1 MMGYADP
8 YSYNHTMSLTDRLAE
23 QQNLKNMQILRQMG
37 VSGNAGNPS
46 HTDTQRNQQGLTG
59 FENQVKMDTTRLVNE
74 KSFGQQQ
81 VGNGVNLLTNNLQR
95 INQLASSPLSTSM
108 PTQLPSNLAMA
119 QFSMPST
126 GAAGAGGGSPQ
137 MMQMVSRLAGV
148 IKSTGSSGN
157 PLQML
162 AQGAAALTG
171 VSIQDAKKIANVA
184 EAAFTSGKVSLAGAA
199 ELIGKAF
206 GLNGQAVQLISTA
219 VSLLS
224 NPFTMAAAA
233 GLFAPAAQL
242 LMQCN
247 QTQDQ
252 ARTQQDQGQAQ
263 QFLAQQQ
270 QQQAEAIRQRM
281 QQYQG
286 QTQTVMQQIVSGQ
299 EADAQ
304 NLQQLIAQATQ
315 MQQLHAKLQQQQQAQ
330 AVDPNAQQQGQQAAQ
345 PGGWSPQQLQAMQG
359 QLFQQ
364 QPQVQP
370 GVQRQGW
377 PPAAYGNVYT
387 SAMPQNTLGQGGYQG
402 GYRPQAVGSAAYTGF
417 SSAPQGI
424 GSYPNLYSA
433 SPPRVNV
440 PSFTVPQFTPPN
452 TGQYRFV

>member
-1 MMGYADP
+1 MMGYLDP
-8 YSYNHTMSLTDRLAE
+8 NSYNHTMSRTDRLAG
-23 QQNLKNMQILRQMG
+23 QQNLKNMRILREMG

-59 FENQVKMDTTRLVNE
+59 FENQVKVDTTRLVNE

-95 INQLASSPLSTSM
+95 INQLAYTPLSTPM
-108 PTQLPSNLAMA
+108 PTQLPSNLA
-119 QFSMPST
+119 QFSMPS
-126 GAAGAGGGSPQ
+126 AGAVGGGSDQ
-137 MMQMVSRLAGV
+137 TMQMVSRLASV

-184 EAAFTSGKVSLAGAA
+184 EGLFNGGKVSLAGAA

-233 GLFAPAAQL
+233 GLFAQAAQL

-263 QFLAQQQ
+263 QLLAQQQ

-286 QTQTVMQQIVSGQ
+286 QTQTVMQQIASGQ
-299 EADAQ
+299 QADAQ
-304 NLQQLIAQATQ
+304 NLQQMIAQATQ
-315 MQQLHAKLQQQQQAQ
+315 LQQLHAKMQQQQQGQ
-330 AVDPNAQQQGQQAAQ
+330 QPPQGVDPNAQQAAQ
-345 PGGWSPQQLQAMQG
+345 QGGWSPQQLQAMQG
-359 QLFQQ
+359 QVFQQ
-364 QPQVQP
+364 QPQMPFQVQP
-370 GVQRQGW
+370 AVQRQGW
-377 PPAAYGNVYT
+377 PAAAYGNAYT
-387 SAMPQNTLGQGGYQG
+387 GAVPQASWGQGG
-402 GYRPQAVGSAAYTGF
+402 GYRPQVAGYTGF
-417 SSAPQGI
+417 SSVPQGI

-433 SPPRVNV
+433 FQPRVNV
-440 PSFTVPQFTPPN
+440 PSVTVPQFTPPN
-452 TGQYRFV
+452 TGQYRFM